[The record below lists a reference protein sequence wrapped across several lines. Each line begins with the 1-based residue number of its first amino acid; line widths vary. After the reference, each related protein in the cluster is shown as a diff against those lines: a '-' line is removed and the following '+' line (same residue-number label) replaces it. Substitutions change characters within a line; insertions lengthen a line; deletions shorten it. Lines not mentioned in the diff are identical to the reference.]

1 MVTDN
6 PRTARDAL
14 IIELLG
20 DIGAVHDE
28 IKQLPKNLKGSL
40 RESLELIADAVE
52 QAEKTAQELQRETQS
67 NLKAVSELE
76 IEKLNKETRSVIEES
91 FSKAIND
98 EMHKTEKI
106 ALNLQDTLQK
116 FPSYFGNQYKKL
128 CYLMAA
134 ILVLV
139 IFVCGFGMTAL
150 YLQSKSWEQRSVGI
164 FNAYQ
169 EQQKIIMTLPDNER
183 NKFRK

>member
-1 MVTDN
+1 MVTEN

-40 RESLELIADAVE
+40 RESLELIADSVE
-52 QAEKTAQELQRETQS
+52 QAEKTAQALQIDTQN
-67 NLKAVSELE
+67 NLKAASELQA
-76 IEKLNKETRSVIEES
+76 EKLSKDTRTVIEES
-91 FSKAIND
+91 FSKAIAS
-98 EMHKTEKI
+98 EIGKTEKI
-106 ALNLQDTLQK
+106 ALNLQDTLQR

-134 ILVLV
+134 IMALV
-139 IFVCGFGMTAL
+139 ILLCGFGMTAL

-164 FNAYQ
+164 FSAYQ
-169 EQQKIIMTLPDNER
+169 EQQKIIMSLPDNER
-183 NKFRK
+183 AKFRK

>member
-1 MVTDN
+1 MVTEN

-28 IKQLPKNLKGSL
+28 IKKLPVNLRGSL
-40 RESLELIADAVE
+40 RESLEHIANSVE
-52 QAEKTAQELQRETQS
+52 EAEKTAQALKLQSETS
-67 NLKAVSELE
+67 LKAIADLQV
-76 IEKLNKETRSVIEES
+76 EKLDKDTRTVIEEI
-91 FSKAIND
+91 FSRSLGNEIQ
-98 EMHKTEKI
+98 KTEKI
-106 ALNLQDTLQK
+106 TANLQDTLQR

-128 CYLMAA
+128 CYLFAA
-134 ILVLV
+134 ITVLV
-139 IFVCGFGMTAL
+139 VVLAGIGITTL

-169 EQQKIIMTLPDNER
+169 EQQNVILTLPDDIRE
-183 NKFRK
+183 KFKK